1 MYTIDEVILSQVKL
15 WVFIIISYK
24 PNITQTVGI
33 LP

>member
-15 WVFIIISYK
+15 WVFTYK